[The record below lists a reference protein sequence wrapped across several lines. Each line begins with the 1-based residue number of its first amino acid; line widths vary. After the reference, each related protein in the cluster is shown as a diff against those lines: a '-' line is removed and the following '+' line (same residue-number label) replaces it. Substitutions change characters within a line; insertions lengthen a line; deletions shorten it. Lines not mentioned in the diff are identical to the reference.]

1 MRVLVDTCI
10 VIDAL
15 QNREPFNA
23 FAQKVFLAAANEK
36 FDGFITA
43 KSVTDIYYLAH
54 RATHSDNETRNILLK
69 LFDIFDIVDTYASD
83 CKNAV
88 FSKVSDY
95 EDAVMIET
103 AVRTDMDAIVT
114 RNQKD
119 FTDSSIPVY
128 LPEEFLAILGEN

>member
-10 VIDAL
+10 IIDAL
-15 QNREPFNA
+15 QNREPFNVL
-23 FAQKVFLAAANEK
+23 AQKIFLAAASEK

-54 RATHSDNETRNILLK
+54 RATHSDKETRNILLK
-69 LFDIFDIVDTYASD
+69 LFDIFDIVDTYSSD
-83 CKNAV
+83 CKDAV

-103 AVRTDMDAIVT
+103 AIRTNMDAIVT

-128 LPEEFLAILGEN
+128 LLEEFLAVLGEN

>member
-1 MRVLVDTCI
+1 MTLFRPWI
-10 VIDAL
+10 AKIDIETIHFIF
-15 QNREPFNA
+15 RE
-23 FAQKVFLAAANEK
+23 
-36 FDGFITA
+36 
-43 KSVTDIYYLAH
+43 
-54 RATHSDNETRNILLK
+54 
-69 LFDIFDIVDTYASD
+69 DIFDIVDTYASD

-88 FSKVSDY
+88 FSKGSDY

-128 LPEEFLAILGEN
+128 LLEEFLAVLGEN